1 MILDLSRQNWLEM
14 EEGSLSLIRRCS
26 PSIEAI
32 PWAPSPVLAF
42 PHSRGS
48 VYICLFQ
55 SRNRIN
61 LLFLNVI
68 TRYSGSSPGK
78 GEERRREKEGERGR
92 RRRESIERK
101 RVRKSVKEKKRDEE
115 EKGMLCILPAPLSPL
130 SSIFE
135 RQALSSAFSRDRKFY
150 KGFTTV

>member
-1 MILDLSRQNWLEM
+1 MVPSVQKNRTQERGEECDRPQAADLIKIKKGKGEKRKKGRRKGRKKGEKRRKK
-14 EEGSLSLIRRCS
+14 EERKERKKEKKKEKKG
-26 PSIEAI
+26 
-32 PWAPSPVLAF
+32 
-42 PHSRGS
+42 G
-48 VYICLFQ
+48 
-55 SRNRIN
+55 
-61 LLFLNVI
+61 
-68 TRYSGSSPGK
+68 GGK
-78 GEERRREKEGERGR
+78 GEERKREKEGERGRRR